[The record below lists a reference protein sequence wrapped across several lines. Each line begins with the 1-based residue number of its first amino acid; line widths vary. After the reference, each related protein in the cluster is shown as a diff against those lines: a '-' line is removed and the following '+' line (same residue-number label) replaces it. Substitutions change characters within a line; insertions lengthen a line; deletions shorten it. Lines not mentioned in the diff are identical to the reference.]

1 MEMDGVEAAHFCG
14 TLRGDFSPHAT
25 QAGGTEVE
33 LLQ

>member
-1 MEMDGVEAAHFCG
+1 MEMDGVGAAHFWR
-14 TLRGDFSPHAT
+14 TTRADFSPHAT